1 MAGRDI
7 FLVFVSGKP
16 DHEADYARWF
26 CGEHK
31 ADMARLPGVLS
42 VHAGQLSALDSLAS
56 PAQLCAIYETPDCA
70 GLLQT
75 IAASKGTAALPVSDL
90 QGAMV
95 WRVLE
100 CDQADGELTD
110 APVVIGLFEGEPG
123 AAGATADLLADLP
136 LKATRVT
143 RMGAAQSARGREYP
157 SILLLALQSGA
168 DPAAVAATLASHVG
182 TAAARFLL
190 VTPVSAQ

>member
-1 MAGRDI
+1 MAGSEI

-16 DHEADYARWF
+16 GLEADYARWF
-26 CGEHK
+26 CGEHM

-42 VHAGQLSALDSLAS
+42 VHAGQLSALDAEAS

-75 IAASKGTAALPVSDL
+75 IAASKDTAALPVSDL

-95 WRVLE
+95 WRVLDCE
-100 CDQADGELTD
+100 LADGELTD
-110 APVVIGLFEGEPG
+110 APVLIGLFEAELG
-123 AAGATADLLADLP
+123 ADEAAAELLAGLP

-143 RMGAAQSARGREYP
+143 RIGPAQPARGREYP
-157 SILLLALQSGA
+157 SILLLALQPGA
-168 DPAAVAATLASHVG
+168 DPAAVAATLASRAG
-182 TAAARFLL
+182 SAAARFLL
-190 VTPVSAQ
+190 VTRVSE

>member
-1 MAGRDI
+1 MAGSDI

-16 DHEADYARWF
+16 GLEADYARWF
-26 CGEHK
+26 CGEHM

-42 VHAGQLSALDSLAS
+42 VHAGHLSALDGEAS

-70 GLLQT
+70 ELLQT
-75 IAASKGTAALPVSDL
+75 IAASKGTAALPVSDQ

-100 CDQADGELTD
+100 CEQADGELD
-110 APVVIGLFEGEPG
+110 GAPVLIGLFEAAPGSAEP
-123 AAGATADLLADLP
+123 TADILTGLP
-136 LKATRVT
+136 LKAKRLTRI
-143 RMGAAQSARGREYP
+143 GAAQPARGREYE
-157 SILLLALQSGA
+157 SILLLALQPGA
-168 DPAAVAATLASHVG
+168 DPADVAATLASRAG

-190 VTPVSAQ
+190 VTPAGMQ